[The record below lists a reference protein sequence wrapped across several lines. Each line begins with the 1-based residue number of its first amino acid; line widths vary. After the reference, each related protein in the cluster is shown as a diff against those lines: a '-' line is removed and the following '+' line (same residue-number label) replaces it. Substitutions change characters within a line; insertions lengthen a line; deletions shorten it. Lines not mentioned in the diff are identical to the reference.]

1 MFNSAPPPPRSRRRP
16 PGLRRTLATLLSTA
30 LLAAAVQ
37 TVAAPAQ
44 LAAADPNADARP
56 VVISMGDSFIS
67 GEGGRWAGNAFT
79 DDVGAWGTDNSTAVY
94 KNIPRP
100 DGSTVDT
107 SYDPG
112 GNRCDRSRTAEINGV
127 RGPHGTDPER
137 INLACSGATTDNI
150 ISADPSWKEPVSQA
164 DQLAAIAADKS
175 RRIAMIVVSI
185 GGNDIHFSDIIQ
197 ACAKSWAAVG
207 GAYCSQE
214 DGDTNK
220 RFRTDIAQAQFK
232 VENALAAIRKAMESS
247 HNYAPDSYQLVLQS
261 YPNVLPPSGQMRYY
275 ETTLSRWTSGRCPF
289 RNKDIDWARNSVV
302 SGLSGVLQRAA
313 EDQRATFLDL
323 SRLFVGHELCNTN
336 DSQASKD
343 NSAANPLRERDAE
356 WVRWIPFKPGEE
368 KANWGSMQEA
378 IHPNSMGQRAQ
389 QKCLDDV
396 ARDIADPSSP
406 PSGPQSFGCMS
417 LGPGDDRI
425 AHWHNTPN
433 RAANN
438 SYGWPYYESL
448 QTTSN
453 PMWMNNVD
461 DSAPLG
467 SLSIPGSHET
477 MSHYGGDAVTTQEW
491 DTDQQTSLVDQLNA
505 GIRAIDIRVD
515 PDGDSADDK
524 LWLWHG
530 IMGQHAAL
538 GFGVLDP
545 LTKWLD
551 AHPTETVLLNLKTE
565 NTVYKTVWP
574 DLPDDCGIVGAHRP
588 CGPRLPQ
595 KTELSSAE
603 TQQLMGDEFQKYVDR
618 YKQYFWAPSVTRG
631 QSADT
636 PLLGQVRGRIVLNSF
651 RGPHGGLYEWGL
663 NTASVDARVQNDY
676 DIPTVA
682 DIKPKWDK
690 VLAHL
695 TKTRADTD
703 NTALY
708 VNYLSGA
715 SAGAYP
721 NAVAGGA
728 GGTWGVNHWA
738 WDYFKN
744 GDTGGRTG
752 VLMMDYPGGEL
763 ISQIIGHNTSVTLT
777 PTSGE
782 TGGRSKDNRD
792 WSIGPGE
799 IRSMVTNKCLDVDLG
814 ADNGQGDA
822 AKVQQWGCGGSRN
835 QQWTLDDQSR
845 VVNANSGKCLDV
857 DVPKGTVQ
865 QWGCGPNPN
874 QKWVRAG
881 TWLRNQATQKCLA
894 VTDANDG
901 SRAVQV
907 DCGESPVGS
916 PTDAGDPYDSTP
928 DDRTAKPA
936 ASGDCRPDGM
946 APSPGA
952 RYCDVYDGN
961 GREWLGGRDKRVIG
975 YFSGWRT
982 GANGESRYLVK
993 NIPWSKVSHVN
1004 YAFASVG
1011 SDNRITVGDEATKM
1025 TWPGV
1030 AGAEMDPSLPYQGHF
1045 NLLTRYKRMH
1055 PQVKTLISVG
1065 GWAQTQGF
1073 YSMATNA
1080 DGSVNQGGINTFADS
1095 VVAFLNQYG
1104 FDGVDIDYE
1113 YPASLQGAGNPNDQG
1128 VANPRRAGL
1137 QAGYVALMKTLRAK
1151 LDQSGSAGGRYF
1163 LLTSAASS
1171 SGYLV
1176 RGEENQQALQYQD
1189 FVNVMSYDMHGSWNS
1204 YVGPQAPLYDSG
1216 QDNELAAAG
1225 IYNDTDPNTKD
1236 YQKTGYFNTDW
1247 AYHYYR
1253 GALQAGRI
1261 NIGVPFYTRGWQGV
1275 TGGTKGLWGTAE
1287 GDQSKCQPGTGTAQ
1301 KCGNGAVGIDNLWH
1315 DSDVM
1320 GNEVGAGSNPLW
1332 HAKNLQDGIRPG
1344 YLPDYKLNPAQQP
1357 TGYERNFD
1365 PATQSTWLWNDAKK
1379 VFISTEDDQSIK
1391 AKAQYIADNGIG
1403 GAMIWEL
1410 GGDYTKR
1417 ANGEWGMGYDMTT
1430 LIDRTL
1436 RGSGAPGAVRSDQA
1450 LPQQTLDVKVEL
1462 ADYPSDNKQL
1472 WPMQPKLRI
1481 TNNTGQTLP
1490 AGTEISFDIPTSTPP
1505 LLKDEGWHEMTG
1517 AVAPGRS
1524 GPNAGGLKADF
1535 HRVTIR
1541 LGYCEDLPAGKVR
1554 DIGIKYYLP
1563 ITGPANFKI
1572 KVNGTEYGLAQDAR
1586 KGTTPAALGAT
1597 SASGCQAEPWDAART
1612 YNPAMAPFAL
1622 WKTGDLWKVQDT
1634 VSANVIDH
1642 PGDWNTAHLVDSQ
1655 NGNANQLWNV
1665 VEEGGP
1671 GWFRIK
1677 SSTAGHDQCLGADQQ
1692 LASLSVRDCDGS
1704 NGQWWQLLDADG
1716 KAFTGGPPK
1725 DGAAFT
1731 MRSYAGFVAEPK
1743 NSGVAPG
1750 TAVVA
1755 GDPSGVTRSVVS
1767 YNGYY
1772 WKARWWTKGA
1782 DGRGTPST
1790 DDPSD
1795 NWSRLG
1801 PTG

>member
-1 MFNSAPPPPRSRRRP
+1 MFSSAPPPRSRRRP

-67 GEGGRWAGNAFT
+67 GEGGRWAGNANT
-79 DDVGAWGTDNSTAVY
+79 DDPGAYGTDKSTGVY
-94 KNIPRP
+94 KNIPRA
-100 DGSTVDT
+100 DGSTADT
-107 SYDPG
+107 SYDT
-112 GNRCDRSRTAEINGV
+112 GNRCDRSSVAEITSV
-127 RGPHGTDPER
+127 QIPHSPDPER

-150 ISADPSWKEPVSQA
+150 ISAVPGWKEAPSQA
-164 DQLAAIAADKS
+164 DQLAAIAADKN
-175 RRIAMIVVSI
+175 RRIKMIVVSI
-185 GGNDIHFSDIIQ
+185 GGNDIHFSDIIN
-197 ACAKSWAAVG
+197 ACGKAYAKWVG
-207 GAYCSQE
+207 YRCSVE
-214 DGDTNK
+214 NGETSN
-220 RFRTDIAQAQFK
+220 RFLQDIAQLQVK
-232 VENALAAIRKAMESS
+232 VENALAAIRRAMASG
-247 HNYAPDSYQLVLQS
+247 NYSDGSYQLVVQS
-261 YPNVLPPSGQMRYY
+261 YPNVLPSSNAMRMR
-275 ETTLSRWTSGRCPF
+275 EGVLVEAPRWFNGGCPF
-289 RNKDIDWARNSVV
+289 LDKDIDWARGTVIEA
-302 SGLSGVLQRAA
+302 LSGALSRAA
-313 EDQRATFLDL
+313 AEKQASFLDL
-323 SRLFVGHELCNTN
+323 RRLFEGHELCAKG
-336 DSQASKD
+336 SVQATK
-343 NSAANPLRERDAE
+343 ANATDPLKARDAE
-356 WVRWIPFKPGEE
+356 WVRWIPYMPDAPKPARGDI
-368 KANWGSMQEA
+368 QEA
-378 IHPNSMGQRAQ
+378 IHPNYFGQQAQ
-389 QKCLDDV
+389 QKCLNAV
-396 ARDIADPSSP
+396 AKSLLDSANP
-406 PSGPQSFGCMS
+406 GPQNFGCIA
-417 LGPGDDRI
+417 LGSGRDEVAPYLL
-425 AHWHNTPN
+425 NPN

-477 MSHYGGDAVTTQEW
+477 MSHYGGEAVTTQEW

-663 NTASVDARVQNDY
+663 STASVDARVQNDY

-822 AKVQQWGCGGSRN
+822 AKVQQWGCGGTRN

-916 PTDAGDPYDSTP
+916 PTDAGDPYDNTP

-1677 SSTAGHDQCLGADQQ
+1677 SSTTGHDQCLGADQQ

>member
-1 MFNSAPPPPRSRRRP
+1 MAV
-16 PGLRRTLATLLSTA
+16 LLSTA
-30 LLAAAVQ
+30 LLSAVAQ
-37 TVAAPAQ
+37 TVATPAQ
-44 LAAADPNADARP
+44 SAGADPNPDAHP

-79 DDVGAWGTDNSTAVY
+79 DDAGAWGTDSSTAVY
-94 KNIPRP
+94 KNIPRA

-112 GNRCDRSRTAEINGV
+112 GNKCDRSSMAEITGV
-127 RGPHGTDPER
+127 QIPHSPDPER

-150 ISADPSWKEPVSQA
+150 TSTVPGWKEPTSQA

-175 RRIAMIVVSI
+175 RRIKMIVVSI
-185 GGNDIHFSDIIQ
+185 GGNDIHFSDIIA
-197 ACAKSWAAVG
+197 ACAASWGAINGDLCSKEG
-207 GAYCSQE
+207 GNTSN
-214 DGDTNK
+214 T
-220 RFRTDIAQAQFK
+220 FRQDIARVQVK
-232 VENALAAIRKAMESS
+232 IETALAAIRKAMTAGN
-247 HNYAPDSYQLVLQS
+247 NYTPDSYQLVLQS
-261 YPNVLPPSGQMRYY
+261 YPNVLPPSSQMRYWESVSY
-275 ETTLSRWTSGRCPF
+275 KRWTSGRCPF
-289 RNKDIDWARNSVV
+289 RDKDIDWARETVITSLR
-302 SGLSGVLQRAA
+302 GALKRAA
-313 EDQRATFLDL
+313 ADQQATFLDL
-323 SRLFVGHELCNTN
+323 GKLFLGHELCNT
-336 DSQASKD
+336 DAAQATKD
-343 NSAANPLRERDAE
+343 NATNPIKPRDAE
-356 WVRWIPFKPGEE
+356 WVRWIPFKPEDA
-368 KANWGSMQEA
+368 KANWGDMQEA
-378 IHPNSMGQRAQ
+378 IHPNAFGQRAQ
-389 QKCLDDV
+389 QTCLNLLAAV
-396 ARDIADPSSP
+396 ITDPRP
-406 PSGPQSFGCMS
+406 QAPGPNSFGCTSMGK
-417 LGPGDDRI
+417 LDDRI
-425 AHWHNTPN
+425 AFYRDTPNTP
-433 RAANN
+433 ATN

-448 QTTSN
+448 KTTSN
-453 PMWMNNVD
+453 PMWMNNVE

-467 SLSIPGSHET
+467 SLSIPGTHET

-491 DTDQQTSLVDQLNA
+491 DNDQQTSLVDQLNA
-505 GIRAIDIRVD
+505 GIRSIDIRVD

-551 AHPTETVLLNLKTE
+551 AHPTETVLLSLKTE

-574 DLPDDCGIVGAHRP
+574 DVPDDCGIVGSHRP

-595 KTELSSAE
+595 KTELSTAE

-618 YKQYFWAPSVTRG
+618 YQRYFWTPSVTRG

-651 RGPHGGLYEWGL
+651 RGPHGGLYGEWGL
-663 NTASVDARVQNDY
+663 KTASVDARVQNDY

-708 VNYLSGA
+708 FNYLTGA

-721 NAVAGGA
+721 YSVAGGA

-744 GDTGGRTG
+744 SDTGGRTG
-752 VLMMDYPGGEL
+752 VMMMDYPGGEL

-777 PTSGE
+777 PAGGESGRHS
-782 TGGRSKDNRD
+782 TDNRD
-792 WSIGPGE
+792 WSVGPGE

-814 ADNGQGDA
+814 STNGQADG

-835 QQWTLDDQSR
+835 QQWTLDNQSR

-857 DVPKGTVQ
+857 DVPSGTVQ

-874 QKWVRAG
+874 QKWTHAG

-894 VTDANDG
+894 VTDGNDG

-916 PTDAGDPYDSTP
+916 ATDAGDPFDATP
-928 DDRTAKPA
+928 DDRQAKPA

-946 APSPGA
+946 TPSPGA
-952 RYCDVYDGN
+952 RYCDVYDTS
-961 GREWLGGRDKRVIG
+961 GREWLGGRDKRVVG
-975 YFSGWRT
+975 YFTGWRT
-982 GANGESRYLVK
+982 GANGEPRYLVK

-1011 SDNRITVGDEATKM
+1011 QDNRIAVGDEATKT

-1045 NLLTRYKRMH
+1045 NLLTRYKRQH

-1073 YSMATNA
+1073 YTMATNA
-1080 DGSVNQGGINTFADS
+1080 DGSVNQAGINTFADS
-1095 VVAFLNQYG
+1095 VAAFLNQYG

-1113 YPASLQGAGNPNDQG
+1113 YPASLQNSGNPNDQG
-1128 VANPRRAGL
+1128 IANPRRAGL

-1151 LDQSGSAGGRYF
+1151 LDQSGAANSRYF

-1189 FVNVMSYDMHGSWNS
+1189 FVNVMSYDLHGSWNS

-1216 QDNELAAAG
+1216 QDNEMAAAG

-1261 NIGVPFYTRGWQGV
+1261 NIGVPYYTRGWQGV

-1287 GDQSKCQPGTGTAQ
+1287 GDQSKCQPGTGLAQ
-1301 KCGNGAVGIDNLWH
+1301 KCGNGATGIDNVWH
-1315 DSDVM
+1315 DTDVM

-1344 YLPDYKLNPAQQP
+1344 YLPDYRVNPNQQVG
-1357 TGYERNFD
+1357 GYERNFD

-1417 ANGEWGMGYDMTT
+1417 PNGEWGMGYDMTT
-1430 LIDRTL
+1430 LVDQTL

-1450 LPQQTLDVKVEL
+1450 LPQQTLDVKAEL
-1462 ADYPSDNKQL
+1462 ADFPSDNAQL

-1490 AGTEISFDIPTSTPP
+1490 AGTELSFDIPTSTPP
-1505 LLKDEGWHEMTG
+1505 LIKDEAWHEMTG
-1517 AVAPGRS
+1517 AVAPGRT
-1524 GPNAGGLKADF
+1524 GPNVGGLKADF

-1541 LGYCEDLPAGKVR
+1541 LGYCEDVPAGKAR

-1586 KGTTPAALGAT
+1586 KGTTPATLGAT
-1597 SASGCQAEPWDAART
+1597 GGSSCQAEPWDPART
-1612 YNPAMAPFAL
+1612 YNPAFAPFAL
-1622 WKTGDLWKVQDT
+1622 WKTGDLWKIQDFN
-1634 VSANVIDH
+1634 SGNVIDH
-1642 PGDWNTAHLVDSQ
+1642 PGGWTTAHLVDSQ

-1665 VEEGGP
+1665 SEEGGP
-1671 GWFRIK
+1671 GWYRIK
-1677 SSTAGHDQCLGADQQ
+1677 STTSGHEQCLGADQR
-1692 LASLSVRDCDGS
+1692 LGSLTVRDCDWS
-1704 NGQWWQLLDADG
+1704 NGQWWRFLDAQG
-1716 KAFTGGPPK
+1716 NAFSGGVPK
-1725 DGAAFT
+1725 DGSAYGLT
-1731 MRSYAGFVAEPK
+1731 SYAGFVAEPR
-1743 NSGVAPG
+1743 NSGVQPG
-1750 TAVVA
+1750 TAIVA
-1755 GDPSGVTRSVVS
+1755 GDPDGATRTVVS

-1772 WKARWWTKGA
+1772 WKARWWTKGP
-1782 DGRGTPST
+1782 DNHGTPNT
-1790 DDPSD
+1790 TDPSD
-1795 NWSRLG
+1795 SWSRLG